1 MSRQAEVLAEM
12 SLRRADGL
20 APFVLAGAG
29 NASLLLLGRIVAPT
43 LDHAVATGLMSA
55 IVVAMFFAPAAGI
68 GALLRSELPSDSRP
82 A

>member
-1 MSRQAEVLAEM
+1 
-12 SLRRADGL
+12 
-20 APFVLAGAG
+20 
-29 NASLLLLGRIVAPT
+29 LLGRIIAPT

-55 IVVAMFFAPAAGI
+55 IVVAMFVAPAAGI